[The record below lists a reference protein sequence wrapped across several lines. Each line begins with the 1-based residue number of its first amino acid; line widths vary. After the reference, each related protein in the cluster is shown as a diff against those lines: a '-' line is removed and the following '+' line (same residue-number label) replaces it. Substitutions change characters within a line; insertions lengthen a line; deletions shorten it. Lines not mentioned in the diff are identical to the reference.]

1 MPGDHLRVAKLTAPP
16 IEVGEHGQHAE
27 CELRLE
33 LRRPQVGTDALVGV
47 GHGRLGEHKAR
58 HLRQAAGREV
68 DEMEPRV
75 ANAAVETGAEVHAAH
90 ALRRPQRA
98 AQGGTSQM
106 WWPYKICD
114 ASTARSGVG
123 RGRLQIALLFWVQM
137 RGREV
142 GCCTS
147 V

>member
-47 GHGRLGEHKAR
+47 GQGRLGEHKAR

-98 AQGGTSQM
+98 AQGGTSQCVVA
-106 WWPYKICD
+106 I
-114 ASTARSGVG
+114 
-123 RGRLQIALLFWVQM
+123 
-137 RGREV
+137 
-142 GCCTS
+142 
-147 V
+147 